1 MQMIEYVVLC
11 VEPQP
16 VGLTAVRELLSSDIY
31 REVGMETVA
40 DENPA
45 IRRALR
51 TFTDLRGLE
60 LILTVG
66 GSGVGLRE
74 RVPEVTQ
81 ELIERPILGLAELMR
96 LAGIQTSRRAALWR
110 GLSGQRGKTLI
121 VNLPSDDTRVA
132 LEAILPVLPL
142 TVSSIKGA

>member
-1 MQMIEYVVLC
+1 MIEYVVLC

-16 VGLTAVRELLSSDIY
+16 VGLTAVRELLASDAY

-66 GSGVGLRE
+66 GSSVGLRE

-121 VNLPSDDTRVA
+121 VNLPADDTRVA

-142 TVSSIKGA
+142 TVGSIKGA

>member
-1 MQMIEYVVLC
+1 MIEYVVLC

-16 VGLTAVRELLSSDIY
+16 VGLTAVRELLTSDTY

-121 VNLPSDDTRVA
+121 VNLPADDTRVA

-142 TVSSIKGA
+142 TVSSIKGM

>member
-1 MQMIEYVVLC
+1 MIEYVVLC

-16 VGLTAVRELLSSDIY
+16 VGLSAVRDLLTSDVY

-121 VNLPSDDTRVA
+121 VNLPADDTRVA

-142 TVSSIKGA
+142 TVSSIKGL

>member
-1 MQMIEYVVLC
+1 MIEYVVLC

-16 VGLTAVRELLSSDIY
+16 VGLSAVRDLLTSDVY

-121 VNLPSDDTRVA
+121 VNLPADDTRIA

-142 TVSSIKGA
+142 TVSSIKGS

>member
-1 MQMIEYVVLC
+1 MIEYVVLC

-16 VGLTAVRELLSSDIY
+16 VGLTAVRELLTSDTY
-31 REVGMETVA
+31 HEVGMETVA

-45 IRRALR
+45 IRRVLR

-121 VNLPSDDTRVA
+121 INLPADDTRIA

-142 TVSSIKGA
+142 TVSSIKGS

>member
-1 MQMIEYVVLC
+1 MIEYVVLC

-16 VGLTAVRELLSSDIY
+16 VGLTAVRELLTSDAY
-31 REVGMETVA
+31 HEVGMETVA

-121 VNLPSDDTRVA
+121 VNLPADDTRVA

-142 TVSSIKGA
+142 TDRKSVV

>member
-1 MQMIEYVVLC
+1 MIEYVILC

-16 VGLTAVRELLSSDIY
+16 VGLTAVRELLTSDTY
-31 REVGMETVA
+31 HEVGVETVA

-121 VNLPSDDTRVA
+121 VNLPSDDTRIA

>member
-1 MQMIEYVVLC
+1 MIEYVVLC

-16 VGLTAVRELLSSDIY
+16 VGLSAVRDLLTSDVY

-121 VNLPSDDTRVA
+121 VNLPADDTRVA

-142 TVSSIKGA
+142 TVSSIKGS

>member
-1 MQMIEYVVLC
+1 MIEYVVLC

-16 VGLTAVRELLSSDIY
+16 VGLTAVRELLTSDAY

-121 VNLPSDDTRVA
+121 INLPADDTRIA

-142 TVSSIKGA
+142 TVSSIKGS

>member
-1 MQMIEYVVLC
+1 MIEYVVLC

-16 VGLTAVRELLSSDIY
+16 IGLSAVRDLLTSDVY

-121 VNLPSDDTRVA
+121 VNLPADDTRVA

-142 TVSSIKGA
+142 TVSSIKGL